1 MNNAKFD
8 FLDARPIVIAIAGSN
23 GAGKTTFY
31 HSHLANTSLRFIN
44 ADDLAYELNL
54 GAYDSAAVAAELR
67 NALISKRESFIF
79 ETVLS
84 DPVGDKVSFLR
95 DLADHGYK
103 VVLIFISIA
112 DIESSIQRVSMR
124 AAQGGHD
131 VPDDKLR
138 ERFNRTRENLRRAIE
153 SLQHVIVYDNSD
165 LAEPYQLIA
174 SYENGRLIE

>member
-44 ADDLAYELNL
+44 ADDLAHELNL

-67 NALISKRESFIF
+67 HALVSKRESFIF

-95 DLADHGYK
+95 DLTDHGYE

-112 DIESSIQRVSMR
+112 DIETSIQRVSMR
-124 AAQGGHD
+124 VVQGGHD

-165 LAEPYQLIA
+165 LAQPYRLMA
-174 SYENGRLIE
+174 SYENGRLVE